1 MGRMGFAA
9 RLPTKP
15 GVRADINNQNLDT
28 MSNTYE
34 LLTGEWLNAAG
45 NKWPKREVLCRF
57 SDGWQEVCSWNGFYW
72 VDQNGHRVAETLG
85 HRVTHF
91 YIFEKFHEQNV
102 ID

>member
-1 MGRMGFAA
+1 
-9 RLPTKP
+9 
-15 GVRADINNQNLDT
+15 

-34 LLTGEWLNAAG
+34 LQTGEWLPAAG

-102 ID
+102 IE